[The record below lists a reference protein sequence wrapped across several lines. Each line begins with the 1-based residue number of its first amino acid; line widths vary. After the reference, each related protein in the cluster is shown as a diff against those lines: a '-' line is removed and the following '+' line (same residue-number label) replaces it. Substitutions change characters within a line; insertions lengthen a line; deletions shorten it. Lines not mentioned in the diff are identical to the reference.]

1 MGLGG
6 VGLLARLLV
15 RLLVRQL
22 VRLLAQL
29 ALGRVLESLSI
40 V

>member
-40 V
+40 I